1 MPQKIYRILVVE
13 DELFQRLALYDLLE
27 MCGYQ
32 VVAVEDGAQCLEELR
47 KEDNDFDL
55 ILLDLFMPD
64 TPMDG
69 FEALN
74 IIMNDDKLKNIPLVV
89 MSASESN
96 DIISDCLKRGAT
108 NFLVKPIRLQ
118 QCKSLIGFMKAYNDG
133 RTAT

>member
-1 MPQKIYRILVVE
+1 MRSEYLEPIIDEQNRFQVTVAIADFIRGQTLDH
-13 DELFQRLALYDLLE
+13 DEL
-27 MCGYQ
+27 
-32 VVAVEDGAQCLEELR
+32 V
-47 KEDNDFDL
+47 
-55 ILLDLFMPD
+55 MPD

-118 QCKSLIGFMKAYNDG
+118 
-133 RTAT
+133 

>member
-1 MPQKIYRILVVE
+1 
-13 DELFQRLALYDLLE
+13 
-27 MCGYQ
+27 

-118 QCKSLIGFMKAYNDG
+118 
-133 RTAT
+133 

>member
-1 MPQKIYRILVVE
+1 M
-13 DELFQRLALYDLLE
+13 
-27 MCGYQ
+27 
-32 VVAVEDGAQCLEELR
+32 VAVEDGAQCLEELR

-118 QCKSLIGFMKAYNDG
+118 
-133 RTAT
+133 

>member
-1 MPQKIYRILVVE
+1 LQ
-13 DELFQRLALYDLLE
+13 
-27 MCGYQ
+27 
-32 VVAVEDGAQCLEELR
+32 ELR

-89 MSASESN
+89 MSASERN

-108 NFLVKPIRLQ
+108 NFLVKPIRL
-118 QCKSLIGFMKAYNDG
+118 
-133 RTAT
+133 